1 MPTHSLES
9 IFEAT
14 LTLYEI
20 ILRLLEF
27 LTEYLTE
34 YLRQNTHGRMMYS
47 PQTC

>member
-9 IFEAT
+9 ILEAT

-20 ILRLLEF
+20 ILRQVQF
-27 LTEYLTE
+27 LTE

-47 PQTC
+47 TQTC